1 MIWYTE
7 RTVCGRNLINC
18 DLNES
23 FVRER
28 QVNIERTGGDSEGD
42 NTGILSG
49 GGVEVVKWVADLKEY
64 NITARLMK

>member
-7 RTVCGRNLINC
+7 HIVCGGNLINC

-28 QVNIERTGGDSEGD
+28 QVNIERTGGDSEDD

-49 GGVEVVKWVADLKEY
+49 GGCKMGGGFKGIQH
-64 NITARLMK
+64 NGNTF

>member
-7 RTVCGRNLINC
+7 HTVCGRNLINC

-28 QVNIERTGGDSEGD
+28 QVNIERPGGDSEDD

-49 GGVEVVKWVADLKEY
+49 GGFKMSGGFKGTQHNGKND
-64 NITARLMK
+64 